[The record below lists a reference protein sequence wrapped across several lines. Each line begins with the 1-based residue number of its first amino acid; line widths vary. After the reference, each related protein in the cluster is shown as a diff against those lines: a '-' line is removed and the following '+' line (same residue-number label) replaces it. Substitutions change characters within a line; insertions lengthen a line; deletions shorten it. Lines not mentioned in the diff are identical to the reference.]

1 MSTLSGENELPPES
15 TKDSADQFAYLNQ
28 GESKTAPLATQTLAS
43 ILWQNRRRLFRGT
56 AIAVVIFGVCAFVI
70 PKRWESSATLMP
82 PDDNDSASAALQ
94 GLIAAKAGPGLGAVA
109 SEMFGTRN
117 PTYVM
122 MGILES
128 DTVARDIVDRFDL
141 RKVYRR
147 KLYVDAEKD
156 LKRHTDIE
164 DVRLAGMITIRV
176 TDSDPVRARDMA
188 QAYVDELNSM
198 VVQLTTSSAHREKEF
213 LEERLKSIK
222 TGLDASSL
230 ALSEFSSKTRT
241 MGPEI
246 QGRAMLAASAD
257 LQGNLIAAESEL
269 RALQQNYSPDNPRVR
284 SASAR
289 VAELREQLNKMAG
302 TGGPVTPATSDGSNE
317 ELYPSMSELPI
328 LGNTYEDLYRRVQL
342 QESVYEALTKEYE
355 IAKVQEAKEIP
366 SVRLL
371 DPPRVPEKKAW
382 PPKALIILLGG
393 MLGFIASLLMV
404 LAERACAA
412 LDPDDPRRIM
422 LNKLANIT
430 GYLPWRSRRRTVA
443 NGS

>member
-1 MSTLSGENELPPES
+1 
-15 TKDSADQFAYLNQ
+15 
-28 GESKTAPLATQTLAS
+28 
-43 ILWQNRRRLFRGT
+43 
-56 AIAVVIFGVCAFVI
+56 
-70 PKRWESSATLMP
+70 
-82 PDDNDSASAALQ
+82 
-94 GLIAAKAGPGLGAVA
+94 
-109 SEMFGTRN
+109 
-117 PTYVM
+117 
-122 MGILES
+122 
-128 DTVARDIVDRFDL
+128 
-141 RKVYRR
+141 
-147 KLYVDAEKD
+147 
-156 LKRHTDIE
+156 
-164 DVRLAGMITIRV
+164 
-176 TDSDPVRARDMA
+176 
-188 QAYVDELNSM
+188 
-198 VVQLTTSSAHREKEF
+198 
-213 LEERLKSIK
+213 
-222 TGLDASSL
+222 
-230 ALSEFSSKTRT
+230 
-241 MGPEI
+241 
-246 QGRAMLAASAD
+246 MLAASAD